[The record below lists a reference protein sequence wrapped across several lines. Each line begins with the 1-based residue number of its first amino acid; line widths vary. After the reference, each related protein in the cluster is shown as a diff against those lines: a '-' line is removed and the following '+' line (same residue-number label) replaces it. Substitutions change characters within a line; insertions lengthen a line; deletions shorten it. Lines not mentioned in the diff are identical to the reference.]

1 MRKWGR
7 RALAFARRT
16 KPSHRS
22 FAVVSGPRSAIPS
35 LQQLKPLGGVAVAAA
50 MLIIIGTAIFSGSLI
65 SGF

>member
-1 MRKWGR
+1 
-7 RALAFARRT
+7 
-16 KPSHRS
+16 
-22 FAVVSGPRSAIPS
+22 